1 MAGGIDRGL
10 LRAWCQAVDEGP
22 FHALAVGERIGFD
35 NLEMHTTLTFAAAA
49 TERVRLRRP
58 HDLADVRHGLG
69 GEIARHPRCRERWA
83 PRPGGRGGGRRHD
96 YDRAERSF
104 AGRHQRLDDQVAELR
119 RIWAGGDVDGVPVGP
134 APVQSGGPPIFASA
148 MGPKSTARAARWA
161 DGNMGFSL
169 APDTDD
175 HETSIRTMV
184 DAWAAAGRAERPYVS
199 TSFWYSLGDGAAA
212 ELDGYARRY
221 LGIFGDEA
229 AAMMASMCSAA
240 GAEATLA
247 ASNAA
252 GRGHGRALPR
262 ADLIGSRPSFGA
274 DRPHHV
280 GSAHA
285 RTHRGPYR
293 RRLRR
298 GPRWHDERLWFSD
311 FYRQASFRSVT
322 TANVV
327 NSPSTTSPR
336 ASVGC
341 RRHPSVRLDDR
352 QACHGRFS
360 RRRPVVHAD
369 LSQIARTSA
378 TTWSC
383 RSPGTPTWATSV
395 SISRIRHRSRPRTSP
410 ISPRRCGS
418 SGRASACLSQRVG
431 DHSRRVDVDRRRDVR
446 RAVHR
451 VRPRRRWSSREST
464 GMGLGARCITRRVC
478 LDADGAI
485 WMSDFV
491 GQRFARVHEGGEV
504 SAEIPVDGAAV
515 ACMLGGPTAAPST
528 GSCRRLPP

>member
-1 MAGGIDRGL
+1 MRLSMTLPTMAGGIDRGL

-49 TERVRLRRP
+49 TERVRLASTLTIMP
-58 HDLADVRHGLG
+58 MYATAWAAKSLATLDVVS
-69 GEIARHPRCRERWA
+69 
-83 PRPGGRGGGRRHD
+83 GGRLDLVVGVGGRRHD

-229 AAMMASMCSAA
+229 AAMMASMCSAG

-247 ASNAA
+247 GIERCRDA
-252 GRGHGRALPR
+252 GMDELYLVPTSSDPDHLSELI
-262 ADLIGSRPSFGA
+262 DLI
-274 DRPHHV
+274 
-280 GSAHA
+280 
-285 RTHRGPYR
+285 T
-293 RRLRR
+293 
-298 GPRWHDERLWFSD
+298 
-311 FYRQASFRSVT
+311 
-322 TANVV
+322 
-327 NSPSTTSPR
+327 
-336 ASVGC
+336 
-341 RRHPSVRLDDR
+341 
-352 QACHGRFS
+352 
-360 RRRPVVHAD
+360 
-369 LSQIARTSA
+369 
-378 TTWSC
+378 
-383 RSPGTPTWATSV
+383 
-395 SISRIRHRSRPRTSP
+395 
-410 ISPRRCGS
+410 
-418 SGRASACLSQRVG
+418 
-431 DHSRRVDVDRRRDVR
+431 
-446 RAVHR
+446 
-451 VRPRRRWSSREST
+451 
-464 GMGLGARCITRRVC
+464 
-478 LDADGAI
+478 
-485 WMSDFV
+485 
-491 GQRFARVHEGGEV
+491 
-504 SAEIPVDGAAV
+504 
-515 ACMLGGPTAAPST
+515 
-528 GSCRRLPP
+528 

>member
-1 MAGGIDRGL
+1 MRLSMTLPTMAGGIDRGL

-49 TERVRLRRP
+49 TGRVRLASTLTIMP
-58 HDLADVRHGLG
+58 MYATAWAAKSLATLDVVS
-69 GEIARHPRCRERWA
+69 
-83 PRPGGRGGGRRHD
+83 GGRLDLVVGVGGRRHD

-247 ASNAA
+247 SIERCRDA
-252 GRGHGRALPR
+252 GMDELYLVPTSSDPDHLSELI
-262 ADLIGSRPSFGA
+262 DLI
-274 DRPHHV
+274 
-280 GSAHA
+280 
-285 RTHRGPYR
+285 T
-293 RRLRR
+293 
-298 GPRWHDERLWFSD
+298 
-311 FYRQASFRSVT
+311 
-322 TANVV
+322 
-327 NSPSTTSPR
+327 
-336 ASVGC
+336 
-341 RRHPSVRLDDR
+341 
-352 QACHGRFS
+352 
-360 RRRPVVHAD
+360 
-369 LSQIARTSA
+369 
-378 TTWSC
+378 
-383 RSPGTPTWATSV
+383 
-395 SISRIRHRSRPRTSP
+395 
-410 ISPRRCGS
+410 
-418 SGRASACLSQRVG
+418 
-431 DHSRRVDVDRRRDVR
+431 
-446 RAVHR
+446 
-451 VRPRRRWSSREST
+451 
-464 GMGLGARCITRRVC
+464 
-478 LDADGAI
+478 
-485 WMSDFV
+485 
-491 GQRFARVHEGGEV
+491 
-504 SAEIPVDGAAV
+504 
-515 ACMLGGPTAAPST
+515 
-528 GSCRRLPP
+528 

>member
-1 MAGGIDRGL
+1 MRLSMTLPTMAGGIDRGL

-49 TERVRLRRP
+49 TERVRLASTLTILP
-58 HDLADVRHGLG
+58 MYATAWAAKSLATLDVVS
-69 GEIARHPRCRERWA
+69 
-83 PRPGGRGGGRRHD
+83 GGRLDLVVGVGGRRHD

-184 DAWAAAGRAERPYVS
+184 DAWAAAGRAERPCVS

-247 ASNAA
+247 SIDRCRAA
-252 GRGHGRALPR
+252 GMDELYLVPTSSDPDHLSELI
-262 ADLIGSRPSFGA
+262 DLI
-274 DRPHHV
+274 
-280 GSAHA
+280 
-285 RTHRGPYR
+285 T
-293 RRLRR
+293 
-298 GPRWHDERLWFSD
+298 
-311 FYRQASFRSVT
+311 
-322 TANVV
+322 
-327 NSPSTTSPR
+327 
-336 ASVGC
+336 
-341 RRHPSVRLDDR
+341 
-352 QACHGRFS
+352 
-360 RRRPVVHAD
+360 
-369 LSQIARTSA
+369 
-378 TTWSC
+378 
-383 RSPGTPTWATSV
+383 
-395 SISRIRHRSRPRTSP
+395 
-410 ISPRRCGS
+410 
-418 SGRASACLSQRVG
+418 
-431 DHSRRVDVDRRRDVR
+431 
-446 RAVHR
+446 
-451 VRPRRRWSSREST
+451 
-464 GMGLGARCITRRVC
+464 
-478 LDADGAI
+478 
-485 WMSDFV
+485 
-491 GQRFARVHEGGEV
+491 
-504 SAEIPVDGAAV
+504 
-515 ACMLGGPTAAPST
+515 
-528 GSCRRLPP
+528 

>member
-1 MAGGIDRGL
+1 MRLSMTLPTMAGGIDRAL

-49 TERVRLRRP
+49 TERVRLASTLTIMP
-58 HDLADVRHGLG
+58 MYATAWAAKSLATLDVVS
-69 GEIARHPRCRERWA
+69 
-83 PRPGGRGGGRRHD
+83 GGRLDLVVGVGGRRHD

-247 ASNAA
+247 GIDRCRAA
-252 GRGHGRALPR
+252 GMDELYLVPTSSDPDHLSELI
-262 ADLIGSRPSFGA
+262 DLI
-274 DRPHHV
+274 
-280 GSAHA
+280 
-285 RTHRGPYR
+285 T
-293 RRLRR
+293 
-298 GPRWHDERLWFSD
+298 
-311 FYRQASFRSVT
+311 
-322 TANVV
+322 
-327 NSPSTTSPR
+327 
-336 ASVGC
+336 
-341 RRHPSVRLDDR
+341 
-352 QACHGRFS
+352 
-360 RRRPVVHAD
+360 
-369 LSQIARTSA
+369 
-378 TTWSC
+378 
-383 RSPGTPTWATSV
+383 
-395 SISRIRHRSRPRTSP
+395 
-410 ISPRRCGS
+410 
-418 SGRASACLSQRVG
+418 
-431 DHSRRVDVDRRRDVR
+431 
-446 RAVHR
+446 
-451 VRPRRRWSSREST
+451 
-464 GMGLGARCITRRVC
+464 
-478 LDADGAI
+478 
-485 WMSDFV
+485 
-491 GQRFARVHEGGEV
+491 
-504 SAEIPVDGAAV
+504 
-515 ACMLGGPTAAPST
+515 
-528 GSCRRLPP
+528 

>member
-1 MAGGIDRGL
+1 MRLSMTLPTMAGGIDRGL

-49 TERVRLRRP
+49 TERVRLASTLTILP
-58 HDLADVRHGLG
+58 MYATAWAAKSLATLDVVS
-69 GEIARHPRCRERWA
+69 
-83 PRPGGRGGGRRHD
+83 GGRLDLVVGVGGRRHD

-175 HETSIRTMV
+175 HETSVRTMV

-247 ASNAA
+247 GIERCRAA
-252 GRGHGRALPR
+252 GMDELYLVPTSSDPDNLSELT
-262 ADLIGSRPSFGA
+262 DLI
-274 DRPHHV
+274 
-280 GSAHA
+280 
-285 RTHRGPYR
+285 T
-293 RRLRR
+293 
-298 GPRWHDERLWFSD
+298 
-311 FYRQASFRSVT
+311 
-322 TANVV
+322 
-327 NSPSTTSPR
+327 
-336 ASVGC
+336 
-341 RRHPSVRLDDR
+341 
-352 QACHGRFS
+352 
-360 RRRPVVHAD
+360 
-369 LSQIARTSA
+369 
-378 TTWSC
+378 
-383 RSPGTPTWATSV
+383 
-395 SISRIRHRSRPRTSP
+395 
-410 ISPRRCGS
+410 
-418 SGRASACLSQRVG
+418 
-431 DHSRRVDVDRRRDVR
+431 
-446 RAVHR
+446 
-451 VRPRRRWSSREST
+451 
-464 GMGLGARCITRRVC
+464 
-478 LDADGAI
+478 
-485 WMSDFV
+485 
-491 GQRFARVHEGGEV
+491 
-504 SAEIPVDGAAV
+504 
-515 ACMLGGPTAAPST
+515 
-528 GSCRRLPP
+528 

>member
-1 MAGGIDRGL
+1 MRLSMTLPTMAGGIDRGL

-49 TERVRLRRP
+49 TERVRLASTLTILP
-58 HDLADVRHGLG
+58 MYATAWAAKSLATLDVVS
-69 GEIARHPRCRERWA
+69 
-83 PRPGGRGGGRRHD
+83 GGRLDLVVGVGGRRHD

-175 HETSIRTMV
+175 HETSVRTMV

-247 ASNAA
+247 SIDRCRAA
-252 GRGHGRALPR
+252 GMDELYLVPTSSDPDNLSELT
-262 ADLIGSRPSFGA
+262 DLI
-274 DRPHHV
+274 
-280 GSAHA
+280 
-285 RTHRGPYR
+285 T
-293 RRLRR
+293 
-298 GPRWHDERLWFSD
+298 
-311 FYRQASFRSVT
+311 
-322 TANVV
+322 
-327 NSPSTTSPR
+327 
-336 ASVGC
+336 
-341 RRHPSVRLDDR
+341 
-352 QACHGRFS
+352 
-360 RRRPVVHAD
+360 
-369 LSQIARTSA
+369 
-378 TTWSC
+378 
-383 RSPGTPTWATSV
+383 
-395 SISRIRHRSRPRTSP
+395 
-410 ISPRRCGS
+410 
-418 SGRASACLSQRVG
+418 
-431 DHSRRVDVDRRRDVR
+431 
-446 RAVHR
+446 
-451 VRPRRRWSSREST
+451 
-464 GMGLGARCITRRVC
+464 
-478 LDADGAI
+478 
-485 WMSDFV
+485 
-491 GQRFARVHEGGEV
+491 
-504 SAEIPVDGAAV
+504 
-515 ACMLGGPTAAPST
+515 
-528 GSCRRLPP
+528 

>member
-1 MAGGIDRGL
+1 MRLSMTLPTMAGGIDRGL

-49 TERVRLRRP
+49 TERVRLASTLTIMP
-58 HDLADVRHGLG
+58 MYATAWAAKSLATLDVVS
-69 GEIARHPRCRERWA
+69 
-83 PRPGGRGGGRRHD
+83 GGRLDLVVGVGGRRHD

-175 HETSIRTMV
+175 HETSVRTMV

-247 ASNAA
+247 GIERCRAA
-252 GRGHGRALPR
+252 GMDELYLVPTSSDPDNLSELT
-262 ADLIGSRPSFGA
+262 DLI
-274 DRPHHV
+274 
-280 GSAHA
+280 
-285 RTHRGPYR
+285 T
-293 RRLRR
+293 
-298 GPRWHDERLWFSD
+298 
-311 FYRQASFRSVT
+311 
-322 TANVV
+322 
-327 NSPSTTSPR
+327 
-336 ASVGC
+336 
-341 RRHPSVRLDDR
+341 
-352 QACHGRFS
+352 
-360 RRRPVVHAD
+360 
-369 LSQIARTSA
+369 
-378 TTWSC
+378 
-383 RSPGTPTWATSV
+383 
-395 SISRIRHRSRPRTSP
+395 
-410 ISPRRCGS
+410 
-418 SGRASACLSQRVG
+418 
-431 DHSRRVDVDRRRDVR
+431 
-446 RAVHR
+446 
-451 VRPRRRWSSREST
+451 
-464 GMGLGARCITRRVC
+464 
-478 LDADGAI
+478 
-485 WMSDFV
+485 
-491 GQRFARVHEGGEV
+491 
-504 SAEIPVDGAAV
+504 
-515 ACMLGGPTAAPST
+515 
-528 GSCRRLPP
+528 